1 MSMKPSRFLLI
12 VVLLASAG
20 LAFAAPAAAGH
31 RNPVDKLSN
40 PDALVFTDVQVGHDQ
55 FTEAFVRDGALTEP
69 NHFRP
74 IVPGLPQEQVRAIL
88 GPPLRESDGKR
99 GHEWD
104 YNFKFV
110 LEPSKNYIVCQYKV
124 VFDQAQAVRE
134 QVWRRR
140 QCQLLAEAEAP
151 PPPPPVTPPAPPP
164 APAELPIR
172 SVNFD
177 FDNAAGREDALA
189 ILDAD
194 VEVLKQFPQLR
205 VQIDGHTDLCG
216 SAASNQKLSERRARM
231 VYDYL
236 VGKGIAASRLLGPV
250 GYGETRPLQS
260 TPQTYPACKS
270 EQNRRTE
277 LNVVN

>member
-1 MSMKPSRFLLI
+1 MSMKPSRNLLI
-12 VVLLASAG
+12 IALLASVG
-20 LAFAAPAAAGH
+20 LAFAAPAVAGH
-31 RNPVDKLSN
+31 QNPVDKVSN
-40 PDALVFTDVQVGHDQ
+40 PNALVFTDVEVDHDD
-55 FTEAFVRDGALTEP
+55 FTEVFVRDGALTEP

-74 IVPGLPQEQVRAIL
+74 LVPGLPQEQARAIL
-88 GPPLRESDGKR
+88 GPPLRESDGSR

-110 LEPSKNYIVCQYKV
+110 LEPSKNYIICQYKLV
-124 VFDQAQAVRE
+124 LDQAQQVRE

-140 QCQLLAEAEAP
+140 QCQLLAEAET
-151 PPPPPVTPPAPPP
+151 PPPPVTPPPPP
-164 APAELPIR
+164 APAVLPIR
-172 SVNFD
+172 SVNFN
-177 FDNAAGREDALA
+177 FDKADGREDALA

-236 VGKGIAASRLLGPV
+236 VGKGIDASRLLGPV

-260 TPQTYPACKS
+260 TPQAYPACKS